1 MTIREWINKNNSSQR
16 ELAKIVGCSVNT
28 IYHITNGRSVTK
40 EDIANKLT
48 ELGIEFKR
56 YNPKKRGQKLPDFLY
71 QENLHINECPIDE
84 IYCYSLERVNEVT
97 KFLNEKKICYYVRA
111 EEWYWTIKY
120 DVTLKDEELVS

>member
-1 MTIREWINKNNSSQR
+1 MTIREWVNKNNSSQR

-28 IYHITNGRSVTK
+28 IYSIAKGRSVTK

-48 ELGIEFKR
+48 ELGIEFER
-56 YNPKKRGQKLPDFLY
+56 YDPKKRSTKLPDFLY

-120 DVTLKDEELVS
+120 DVTLKDKELVS